1 LPEKWWTQLHEA
13 LNADESLDALNKD
26 AVDDYDHRMREG
38 LGILQILVM
47 QKCPSVVDGMWSPVL
62 KKV

>member
-1 LPEKWWTQLHEA
+1 MVNKLRTWKAHNFPFLPEKWWNQLHEA
-13 LNADESLDALNKD
+13 LNADESLDALKKE

-47 QKCPSVVDGMWSPVL
+47 
-62 KKV
+62 